1 MILIGIGVAVL
12 LAVLFTPFGD
22 IVADRLS
29 TLSEGTQ
36 DGSAQ
41 ERLEEFV
48 TLWSLPD
55 SSLFGSGFTITDVGA
70 AGTMPIDGMII
81 ACWLSMGIMV
91 GGFCLSAL
99 LWAVGNALAV
109 AFTDPAPEAVVIGAL
124 ALGALAQVPLA
135 NITSGESG
143 FLFWTFAV
151 LLTPKLT
158 PRAAA

>member
-1 MILIGIGVAVL
+1 VEPAG
-12 LAVLFTPFGD
+12 
-22 IVADRLS
+22 R
-29 TLSEGTQ
+29 
-36 DGSAQ
+36 
-41 ERLEEFV
+41 
-48 TLWSLPD
+48 
-55 SSLFGSGFTITDVGA
+55 SLFGSGFTITDVGA

-99 LWAVGNALAV
+99 LWAVCNALAV

-151 LLTPKLT
+151 LLPPKLT